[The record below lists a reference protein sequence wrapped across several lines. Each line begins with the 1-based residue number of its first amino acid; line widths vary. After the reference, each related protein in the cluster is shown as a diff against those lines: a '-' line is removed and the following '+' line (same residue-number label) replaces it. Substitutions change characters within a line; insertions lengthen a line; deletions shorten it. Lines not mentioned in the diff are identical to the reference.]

1 MSVRTV
7 PPEIVAAMGAEP
19 TEEQWRA
26 ISWPLEPYAIVAG
39 AGSGKTSVMAA
50 RVAYLALAWKG
61 VVDAEGVAPGA
72 VLCLTFT
79 NKATEMLSLRVR
91 AALRSLDLPEGEEP
105 EVLNYHGFAARIVDR
120 YGLLVGIEPGL
131 RVLTNAQR
139 QEVAAEAL
147 DRTAL
152 EHLEVEWL
160 PSAVD
165 QVLSLADQIANHRL
179 RPEDVE
185 AFAARRLEALA
196 KHRSDRAY
204 RAALERIDL
213 ARAVRAFGELK
224 RELGVIDFGDQI
236 TYALRIVEERP
247 EVGEELR
254 ARYGAV
260 LLDEYQDTNVAQAE
274 LIAGIFGGGF
284 PVTAVGDP
292 DQNIYAWRGASLY
305 NLLAFPER
313 FRRADGSPAA
323 KLPLYTNFRSG
334 RRILSAADHVLV
346 PLPPEQRPDPGKRL
360 DHWGPNGEG
369 RVEVVRHTDE
379 WTEATWI
386 AERILHLRR
395 EGARWGDVAV
405 LCRKSRLFV
414 PLQEAFAER
423 GIPAEVVGLVGLL
436 RTPAVVEVLAYA
448 RAVADPYASVAL
460 ARILL
465 GPRYRVGFKDLAR
478 VAAWAKRKNLP
489 LVRSPDE
496 DEADAFLFAEA
507 LEHLDEVE
515 GLSAEGRA
523 RLEEFRDELHELR
536 EQAGRPVSE
545 FLAEVIRRT
554 GLLAELE
561 ANLDAEVAL
570 ATRRNLAAFLDEVA
584 AFTPVRGELTL
595 REFLDYVDLVEQAER
610 EDWSPVQPSDADSVK
625 VMTIHQAKGLEFD
638 HVFVP
643 GLATDLL
650 PDLKVQQNPAERG
663 SSLDFE
669 LRGDADLL
677 PRYRG
682 NLKGFKEALRRQEEF
697 EERRT
702 LYVALTRARR
712 SLFVSGAHW
721 YGEGQRPKRP
731 SPFLDELASWAEETG
746 LAQVDR
752 GPEDPGEENP
762 LLGYRERFVR
772 DWPGPALRDEGDAL
786 FPQGWRRA
794 AAEAARA
801 GGVPEAWVDRLDGP
815 ERDAYRGLAAERRT
829 LAAALVERERTAA
842 APQAPSTLS
851 VSGLIDYVR
860 CPKRFYWSAVRP
872 LPRFSGPAARIGTE
886 VHRWIE
892 RRSSGQATL
901 IELDE
906 EPDLTLE
913 ELAGEPG
920 RIERLKEAFRR
931 SRFAELVPLFAEREF
946 LLAVEGFL
954 VRGRIDAIYGT
965 AEGPWEVVDYK
976 TGAPPRDDP
985 LAGLQLDL
993 YALACVDVWGKRPE
1007 DLRLTYLYLATGEE
1021 VSRPAGD
1028 PAETRARA
1036 AEALRAIGAARFD
1049 PTPNPACRHCD
1060 FLPFCPEGGR
1070 YVGSGG

>member
-1 MSVRTV
+1 MSVRTA

-26 ISWPLEPYAIVAG
+26 ISWPLEPYVIVAG

-50 RVAYLALAWKG
+50 RIAYLALAWKG
-61 VVDAEGVAPGA
+61 AIDAEGVAPGG

-79 NKATEMLSLRVR
+79 TKATENLSLRVR
-91 AALRSLDLPEGEEP
+91 GALRSLDLPEGEEP
-105 EVLNYHGFAARIVDR
+105 EVLNYHGFAARIVER
-120 YGLLVGIEPGL
+120 YGLLLGIEPGL

-139 QEVAAEAL
+139 QEVAAAAL
-147 DRTAL
+147 DRVAL

-165 QVLSLADQIANHRL
+165 QLLSLADQAANHRVS
-179 RPEDVE
+179 PDEIE
-185 AFAARRLEALA
+185 AFAAARLEALA
-196 KHRSDRAY
+196 RHRSDRAY

-213 ARAVRAFGELK
+213 ARAVRAFQELK
-224 RELGVIDFGDQI
+224 REAGVIDFGDQI
-236 TYALRIVEERP
+236 TYALRIVEEQP
-247 EVGEELR
+247 EVADELR
-254 ARYGAV
+254 GRYGAV

-274 LIAGIFGGGF
+274 LISRIFGGGF

-305 NLLAFPER
+305 NLLSFPER
-313 FRRADGSPAA
+313 FPRADGTPAPR
-323 KLPLYTNFRSG
+323 LPLYTNFRSG
-334 RRILSAADHVLV
+334 RRILAAADRVLA
-346 PLPPEQRPDPGKRL
+346 PLPAEQRPDPDKRL

-369 RVEVVRHTDE
+369 RVELVRHPDE
-379 WTEATWI
+379 WTEACWI
-386 AERILHLRR
+386 ADRILELRR
-395 EGARWGDVAV
+395 EGAGWRDVAV

-414 PLQEAFAER
+414 PLQEAFSER
-423 GIPAEVVGLVGLL
+423 GIPAEIVGLAGLL
-436 RTPAVVEVLAYA
+436 KTPAVVEVLAYA

-478 VAAWAKRKNLP
+478 VAAWAKQKNHP
-489 LVRSPDE
+489 IVRTAEE

-515 GLSAEGRA
+515 GLSNEGRA
-523 RLEEFRDELHELR
+523 RLEEFRHELHELR
-536 EQAGRPVSE
+536 ELAARPVSE
-545 FLAEVIRRT
+545 FLAEVIRRI
-554 GLLAELE
+554 GLREELD
-561 ANLDAEVAL
+561 ANLDAELAL
-570 ATRRNLAAFLDEVA
+570 ATKRNLAAFLDEVA
-584 AFTPVRGELTL
+584 AFTPVQGELTL
-595 REFLDYVDLVEQAER
+595 RTFLDYVDLVEQAER
-610 EDWSPVQPSDADSVK
+610 EDWSPVQPSDIDSVK

-650 PDLKVQQNPAERG
+650 PDLTIQQNPAERG
-663 SSLDFE
+663 RSLDFE
-669 LRGDADLL
+669 LRGDAELL

-682 NLKGFKEALRRQEEF
+682 NLAEFKEALRRQEGF

-721 YGEGQRPKRP
+721 YGDTQKPKRP
-731 SPFLDELASWAEETG
+731 SPFFDELASWGEETG
-746 LAQVDR
+746 LAAVDR
-752 GPEDPGEENP
+752 GPEEPGEENP

-772 DWPGPALRDEGDAL
+772 DWPGPALRDEADAL

-794 AAEAARA
+794 AAEAAEA
-801 GGVPEAWVDRLDGP
+801 GGVPPAWVEGLDHA

-829 LAAALVERERTAA
+829 LAAALVERERTVAA
-842 APQAPSTLS
+842 TPRAPSTLS
-851 VSGLIDYVR
+851 VSGVIDYLR
-860 CPKRFYWSAVRP
+860 CPKRFYWSVVRP

-931 SRFAELVPLFAEREF
+931 SRFADLVPLFAEREF

-965 AEGPWEVVDYK
+965 PEGPWEVVDYK

-1028 PAETRARA
+1028 PGETRGRVAG
-1036 AEALRAIGAARFD
+1036 ALRAIRSARFE
-1049 PTPNPACRHCD
+1049 PTPNPACRYCD
-1060 FLPFCPEGGR
+1060 FLPFCADGRRSVEG
-1070 YVGSGG
+1070 S